1 MTAQV
6 DENIAWERPPRAES
20 PFLRAV
26 RAILRKRIAVICI
39 ITIIV
44 LYGAGAYTLLDA
56 FGVDIGLQ
64 DPNATNLSERRS
76 TREADGGGG
85 ETLGTFVDRVDADVS
100 RLNDLNPEVVEQFGP
115 LTRDTVLP
123 PFTELTLTPDET
135 KQGPSAR
142 HWFGTDRN
150 GRDLFARA
158 MFSLRTTMIISVL
171 SVVFGNLF
179 LGLGV
184 GLLAGYKGG
193 RTDSVIMRISEV
205 IMALPNLVFLIVL
218 VAVFRDRWEGWF
230 REIEIFLGADWLI
243 EQGVDDYILIIFA
256 LSFIGWAGA
265 ARFYRAQVLALRE
278 SDYILAA
285 ETIGARTPRVLIR
298 HLFPGVLPWFVL
310 GLSAS
315 LGEIVG
321 LEVGLTFIGVGIT
334 PPTPS
339 FGVMVASA
347 GHYKTLIA
355 EPQLLLVPMLF
366 ILPLMLAF
374 NLLGD
379 AINDVLNP
387 RGR

>member
-1 MTAQV
+1 MTTQAR
-6 DENIAWERPPRAES
+6 ESTAWERPPRAES
-20 PFLRAV
+20 PFLRAS
-26 RAILRKRIAVICI
+26 RAILHKRIAVVCI
-39 ITIIV
+39 LTIIA
-44 LYGAGAYTLLDA
+44 LYGAGAYTMLDA

-64 DPNATNLSERRS
+64 DPNTTNLSDRRT
-76 TREADGGGG
+76 TREVDGVG
-85 ETLGTFVDRVDADVS
+85 ESLGTFAARLDVDIARLAELNLEVDA
-100 RLNDLNPEVVEQFGP
+100 EFGP
-115 LTRDTVLP
+115 LNVETQLP
-123 PFTELTLTPDET
+123 ARTELILSPDET
-135 KQGPSAR
+135 KQGPSSR
-142 HWFGTDRN
+142 HWFGTDRA
-150 GRDLFARA
+150 GRDLFSRA
-158 MFSLRTTMIISVL
+158 MFSLRTTMIISIL
-171 SVVFGNLF
+171 AVVFGNLF
-179 LGLGV
+179 LGLGI
-184 GLLAGYKGG
+184 GLLAGYRGG
-193 RTDSVIMRISEV
+193 QVDNVIMRISEV

-230 REIEIFLGADWLI
+230 EEIERFLGAYWLI
-243 EQGVDDYILIIFA
+243 DQGVHDFVLIIFA

-278 SDYILAA
+278 ADYILAA
-285 ETIGARTPRVLIR
+285 ETIGARTPRILFR

-321 LEVGLTFIGVGIT
+321 LEVALTFIGVGIT
-334 PPTPS
+334 PPTAS

-347 GHYKTLIA
+347 GHYKTLIN

-366 ILPLMLAF
+366 ILPMMLSF

>member
-1 MTAQV
+1 MTTQAR
-6 DENIAWERPPRAES
+6 ESTAWERPPRAES
-20 PFLRAV
+20 PFLRAS
-26 RAILRKRIAVICI
+26 RAILHKRIAVVCI
-39 ITIIV
+39 LTIIA
-44 LYGAGAYTLLDA
+44 LYGAGAYTMLDA

-64 DPNATNLSERRS
+64 DPNTTNLSDRRT
-76 TREADGGGG
+76 TREVDGVG
-85 ETLGTFVDRVDADVS
+85 ESLGTFAARLDVDIARVAE
-100 RLNDLNPEVVEQFGP
+100 LNPEVDAEFGP
-115 LTRDTVLP
+115 LNVETQLP
-123 PFTELTLTPDET
+123 ARTELILSPDET
-135 KQGPSAR
+135 KQGPSSR
-142 HWFGTDRN
+142 HWFGTDRA
-150 GRDLFARA
+150 GRDLFSRA
-158 MFSLRTTMIISVL
+158 MFSLRTTMIISIL
-171 SVVFGNLF
+171 AVVFGNLF
-179 LGLGV
+179 LGLGI
-184 GLLAGYKGG
+184 GLLAGYRGG
-193 RTDSVIMRISEV
+193 QVDNVIMRISEV

-230 REIEIFLGADWLI
+230 EEIERFLGAYWLI
-243 EQGVDDYILIIFA
+243 DQGVHDFVLIIFA

-278 SDYILAA
+278 ADYILAA
-285 ETIGARTPRVLIR
+285 ETIGARTPRILFR

-321 LEVGLTFIGVGIT
+321 LEVALTFIGVGIT
-334 PPTPS
+334 PPTAS

-347 GHYKTLIA
+347 GHYKTLIN

-366 ILPLMLAF
+366 ILPMMLSF

>member
-1 MTAQV
+1 MNTQAR
-6 DENIAWERPPRAES
+6 EITAWERPPRAES
-20 PFLRAV
+20 PFLRAL
-26 RAILRKRIAVICI
+26 RAILHKRIAVICI
-39 ITIIV
+39 LTIIV

-64 DPNATNLSERRS
+64 NPNTTNLSERRT
-76 TREADGGGG
+76 TREVDGAG
-85 ETLGTFVDRVDADVS
+85 ESLGTFAERLDVDIA
-100 RLNDLNPEVVEQFGP
+100 RLAALNPEVDGEFGP
-115 LTRDTVLP
+115 LNAETLLP
-123 PFTELTLTPDET
+123 ARTELILSPDET
-135 KQGPSAR
+135 KQGPTSR
-142 HWFGTDRN
+142 HWFGTDRA

-158 MFSLRTTMIISVL
+158 MFSLRTTMIISIL
-171 SVVFGNLF
+171 AVVFGNLF
-179 LGLGV
+179 LGLGI
-184 GLLAGYKGG
+184 GLLAGYRGG
-193 RTDSVIMRISEV
+193 QVDNVIMRVSEV

-230 REIEIFLGADWLI
+230 EEIERFLGAYWLI
-243 EQGVDDYILIIFA
+243 DQGVHHFVLIIFA

-278 SDYILAA
+278 ADYILAA
-285 ETIGARTPRVLIR
+285 ETIGARTPRILAR

-334 PPTPS
+334 PPTSS

-347 GHYKTLIA
+347 GHYKTLIN

-366 ILPLMLAF
+366 ILPMMLAF

>member
-1 MTAQV
+1 MTARSEELVVWQ
-6 DENIAWERPPRAES
+6 RPPRAEA
-20 PFLRAV
+20 PWLRAL
-26 RAILRKRIAVICI
+26 RALLKKRVAVACV
-39 ITIIV
+39 ITIFV
-44 LYGAGAYTLLDA
+44 MYGAGAYTMLDW

-64 DPNATNLSERRS
+64 DPNQTNLSERRS
-76 TREADGGGG
+76 TREVDGQG
-85 ETLGTFVDRVDADVS
+85 ETLGTFIDRVGTDIG
-100 RLNDLNPEVVEQFGP
+100 RLTELNPAVVEEFGP

-123 PFTELTLTPDET
+123 GRTELTLSPDET
-135 KQGPSAR
+135 KQGPSSR
-142 HWFGTDRN
+142 HWFGTDRA
-150 GRDLFARA
+150 GRDLFSRA
-158 MFSLRTTMIISVL
+158 MYSIRTTMVISVL
-171 SVVFGNLF
+171 AVLFGNLF

-184 GLLAGYKGG
+184 GLLAGYRGG
-193 RTDSVIMRISEV
+193 QVDNVIMRISEV

-230 REIEIFLGADWLI
+230 EEIEIFLGVDWLI
-243 EQGVDDYILIIFA
+243 EQGVDDFVLIIFA

-265 ARFYRAQVLALRE
+265 ARFYRAQTLALRE

-285 ETIGARTPRVLIR
+285 ETIGARTPRILVR

-315 LGEIVG
+315 MGEMVG

-334 PPTPS
+334 PPTAS

-347 GHYKTLIA
+347 GHYKTLIN

-366 ILPLMLAF
+366 VLPIMLAF

>member
-1 MTAQV
+1 MTTQAR
-6 DENIAWERPPRAES
+6 ESTAWERPPRAES
-20 PFLRAV
+20 PFLRAS
-26 RAILRKRIAVICI
+26 RAILHKRIAVVCI
-39 ITIIV
+39 LTIIA
-44 LYGAGAYTLLDA
+44 LYGAGAYTMLDA

-64 DPNATNLSERRS
+64 DPNTTNLSDRRT
-76 TREADGGGG
+76 TREVDGVG
-85 ETLGTFVDRVDADVS
+85 ESLGTFAARLDVDIARVAELNLEVDA
-100 RLNDLNPEVVEQFGP
+100 EFGP
-115 LTRDTVLP
+115 LNVETQLP
-123 PFTELTLTPDET
+123 ARTELILSPDET
-135 KQGPSAR
+135 KQGPSSR
-142 HWFGTDRN
+142 HWFGTDRA
-150 GRDLFARA
+150 GRDLFSRA
-158 MFSLRTTMIISVL
+158 MFSLRTTMIISIL
-171 SVVFGNLF
+171 AVVFGNLF
-179 LGLGV
+179 LGLGI
-184 GLLAGYKGG
+184 GLLAGYRGG
-193 RTDSVIMRISEV
+193 QVDNVIMRISEV

-230 REIEIFLGADWLI
+230 EEIERFLGAYWLI
-243 EQGVDDYILIIFA
+243 DQGVHDFVLIIFA

-278 SDYILAA
+278 ADYILAA
-285 ETIGARTPRVLIR
+285 ETIGARTPRILFR

-321 LEVGLTFIGVGIT
+321 LEVALTFIGVGIT
-334 PPTPS
+334 PPTAS

-347 GHYKTLIA
+347 GHYKTLIN

-366 ILPLMLAF
+366 ILPMMLSF